1 MSPLISSSIL
11 DTYWPGDFIF
21 QCPIFLPFHTIHGFS
36 RQEYW
41 SSLPFPS
48 AVDHVLSEMSTMT
61 CPFWWPYTAWLIDS
75 LSQTRQWS
83 MWSDWLVFCDFGF
96 QSVCPLMKKGK
107 TLVETESSNML
118 KGLYTMANL
127 DLSHNARVV
136 PHMKINQCNSLINLI
151 NQIMETHTNKII
163 LIEAEK
169 AFDETENPF
178 MMITLNNSEIVEN
191 FLKIKKRYI

>member
-1 MSPLISSSIL
+1 
-11 DTYWPGDFIF
+11 
-21 QCPIFLPFHTIHGFS
+21 
-36 RQEYW
+36 
-41 SSLPFPS
+41 
-48 AVDHVLSEMSTMT
+48 
-61 CPFWWPYTAWLIDS
+61 
-75 LSQTRQWS
+75 

-96 QSVCPLMKKGK
+96 QSVCPLMEKDK
-107 TLVETESSNML
+107 TLMETESSNML

-127 DLSHNARVV
+127 DLSHNASVV

>member
-1 MSPLISSSIL
+1 M
-11 DTYWPGDFIF
+11 
-21 QCPIFLPFHTIHGFS
+21 
-36 RQEYW
+36 
-41 SSLPFPS
+41 
-48 AVDHVLSEMSTMT
+48 
-61 CPFWWPYTAWLIDS
+61 
-75 LSQTRQWS
+75 
-83 MWSDWLVFCDFGF
+83 
-96 QSVCPLMKKGK
+96 
-107 TLVETESSNML
+107 ETESSNML

-127 DLSHNARVV
+127 DLSHNASVV

-191 FLKIKKRYI
+191 FLKIKKKGIYKKPTANIINDKKLENVPHLDQDINVHSYHFY